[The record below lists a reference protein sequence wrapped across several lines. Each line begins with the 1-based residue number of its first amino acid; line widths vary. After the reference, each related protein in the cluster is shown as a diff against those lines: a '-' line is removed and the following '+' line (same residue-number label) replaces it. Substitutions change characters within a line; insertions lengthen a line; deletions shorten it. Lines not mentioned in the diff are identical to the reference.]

1 VGRKTRKDNQDR
13 LTNKLYIDG
22 RRFIALEKLI
32 IRRLGKQDLTD
43 ISKILKALTEKRGTI
58 DYQRAVEEEVKNR
71 DRVSF
76 VAELDSK
83 VVGFLITY
91 ILYGGF
97 GLEKSAWIGL
107 FGVDPKYMGQ
117 GIGKRMAQEVFKEF
131 KKMDVG
137 NIYSSVEWDSTDLL
151 SFFKSLG
158 FERSNFINLE
168 KALD

>member
-1 VGRKTRKDNQDR
+1 MGRKTRKDNQDR
-13 LTNKLYIDG
+13 LTNELYIDG

-131 KKMDVG
+131 KKMDVQ
-137 NIYSSVEWDSTDLL
+137 NIYSSVKWDSTDLL

-158 FERSNFINLE
+158 FDRSDFVNLE